1 MNVLY
6 WVFVKIYEVDSKKQI
21 ITLSVQSIA
30 LQVPSG
36 HGDIKGGKV
45 EFSNF
50 IKDDTYFG
58 QFIFRRIFILDVGS
72 TKYHIIK

>member
-6 WVFVKIYEVDSKKQI
+6 WVFAKIYEVDSKNK
-21 ITLSVQSIA
+21 LV
-30 LQVPSG
+30 QVPSG
-36 HGDIKGGKV
+36 HGDIKGGKG

-58 QFIFRRIFILDVGS
+58 QFIFRRIFILDIGS
-72 TKYHIIK
+72 TKLS